1 MFKFF
6 FMLFFLFILMLFLL
20 GFSVVRT
27 FKNIL
32 FGSSNDRKR
41 ETHRHRTSNNN
52 ATSREEQAQQTE
64 ASHKKIFTKED
75 GEYVDYEDVK

>member
-6 FMLFFLFILMLFLL
+6 FMLFFLFVLMLFLL

-32 FGSSNDRKR
+32 LGSSNDRKR
-41 ETHRHRTSNNN
+41 ETRHRHSSNN
-52 ATSREEQAQQTE
+52 ATSRESHTQQDETPR
-64 ASHKKIFTKED
+64 KKIFTKDD

>member
-6 FMLFFLFILMLFLL
+6 FMLFFLFVLMLLLL

-32 FGSSNDRKR
+32 FGSGNDRKR
-41 ETHRHRTSNNN
+41 ENHQHRSSKNTTSSKEDYPQGEV
-52 ATSREEQAQQTE
+52 SR
-64 ASHKKIFTKED
+64 KKIFTKED

>member
-1 MFKFF
+1 
-6 FMLFFLFILMLFLL
+6 LL

-41 ETHRHRTSNNN
+41 ENHQRSSKNTTS
-52 ATSREEQAQQTE
+52 SKEDYPQGE
-64 ASHKKIFTKED
+64 ASRKKIFTKED